1 MENQL
6 KDKTCLSCQ
15 NAFSG
20 SYCNHCGEK
29 VIGPDDRKLK
39 VLLGEF
45 VSALFNLDNKF
56 FKTIGLII
64 RKPGQLS
71 EYYAVGKRKSFFKP
85 SSLYLLLTVVYF
97 VFTPFEI
104 FVPNLSV
111 HTESTVYA
119 AYAQEQ
125 VTALM
130 ADRSLSGEAFENR
143 YSALAPG
150 VAKWLILLYIPTLGA
165 ILLLLFYRHRGY
177 LADHFLLSI
186 EINIYNMFAHFLLL
200 PALLVLL
207 YLFLN
212 LMGKKDFNANDS
224 ILVPLIGLSLMR
236 FFILSFRRFYRQ
248 KWWITVVKSIVFTF
262 ALGSFAFSF
271 YRLLL
276 FWITMQLI

>member
-1 MENQL
+1 MKNQPE
-6 KDKTCLSCQ
+6 DRTCLSCQ

-29 VIGPDDRKLK
+29 VIGPEDRKLK

-56 FKTIGLII
+56 IKTIGLII

-71 EYYAVGKRKSFFKP
+71 ENYAVGKRKAFFKP

-104 FVPNLSV
+104 FVPKLSV

-119 AYAQEQ
+119 TYAQEQ
-125 VTALM
+125 VTVLM
-130 ADRSLSGEAFENR
+130 ADKFLSREAFENR

-150 VAKWLILLYIPTLGA
+150 VAKWLILFYIPTLGA
-165 ILLLLFYRHRGY
+165 ILMLLFYGQRTY

-186 EINIYNMFAHFLLL
+186 EINIYNMFVHFLLL
-200 PALLVLL
+200 PALLVSL
-207 YLFLN
+207 YFFFFLF
-212 LMGKKDFNANDS
+212 GIKGFNAGDS

-248 KWWITVVKSIVFTF
+248 KWWITVAKSIVFTF

-276 FWITMQLI
+276 FWITIRLI